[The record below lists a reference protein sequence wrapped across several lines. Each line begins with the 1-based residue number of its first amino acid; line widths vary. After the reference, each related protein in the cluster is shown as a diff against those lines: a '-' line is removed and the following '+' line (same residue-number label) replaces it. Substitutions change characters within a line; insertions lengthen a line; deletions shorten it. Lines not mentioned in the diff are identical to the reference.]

1 MQQDTT
7 SRFRL
12 REVVDFLSD
21 EWLEALDAAATSSPS
36 SGTGDDRLVVQQV
49 VTDDERGD
57 RAYYIEVRDGGV
69 RVRRGLAA
77 KPTLRFTTDRPTA
90 TAIARGDESAQA
102 AFIQGRLRVGGD
114 TRALTVHADV
124 LARLDEL
131 FAPVRSTTV
140 Y

>member
-1 MQQDTT
+1 MV
-7 SRFRL
+7 
-12 REVVDFLSD
+12 EFLSD
-21 EWLEALDAAATSSPS
+21 EWLDALDAAATSVAS
-36 SGTGDDRLVVQQV
+36 SRIDDGNLVVQQV
-49 VTDDERGD
+49 VTDDGVSD
-57 RAYYIEVRDGGV
+57 HAYYIEVREGRV

-77 KPTLRFTTDRPTA
+77 EATLRFTTDRPTA

-114 TRALTVHADV
+114 TRALTAHADL